1 MDKAKLLG
9 DRMPTESVA
18 VDGGEVTVRA
28 LSRKA
33 IHLLPTEGGDQFE
46 VEAYML
52 HFGMADPA
60 LTIEEAREWI
70 GVAGNGEIDRVSDAI
85 SRLSGIGRY
94 SERDATKSAADESDS
109 VA

>member
-9 DRMPTESVA
+9 DRMPTRKVRIS
-18 VDGGEVTVRA
+18 GGEVTVRA

-33 IHLLPTEGGDQFE
+33 IHLLPVDAGDKVE
-46 VEAYML
+46 VEATLL

-60 LTIEEAREWI
+60 LTVDEAREWI
-70 GVAGNGEIDRVSDAI
+70 GAAANGEIDKVTDAI

-94 SERDATKSAADESDS
+94 SDKEATKSAADEPDA